1 MNRTDGTDRV
11 EYVAPEIRTVSESE
25 ILEAMGPAQA
35 YTGTVP
41 FGF

>member
-1 MNRTDGTDRV
+1 MMV
-11 EYVAPEIRTVSESE
+11 SESEEPLSYVAPEIKTMTEE
-25 ILEAMGPAQA
+25 ELLERMGPAQA

>member
-1 MNRTDGTDRV
+1 MDRKDAMEKV
-11 EYVAPEIRTVSESE
+11 AYVAPEIRTVSEAE
-25 ILEAMGPAQA
+25 ILEMMGPAQA

>member
-1 MNRTDGTDRV
+1 MKIPNESTKL
-11 EYVAPEIRTVSESE
+11 EYSAPEVRSVSEAE
-25 ILEAMGPAQA
+25 ILEIMGPAQA